1 MSSISL
7 WLLPQVPTLSSCSD
21 HPQGCTF
28 HLLSY
33 FLLMCFITATEK
45 NLEKWLFL
53 FFHISLCPFDITTR
67 RTLGHKCH
75 QKESTAGVNCLW
87 HSIAVDIS
95 EFSSS
100 CHLGLRISR
109 ENRKNRHCKIHSQT
123 LLQCFQSISGET
135 DRTPEI
141 SEIAQ
146 QGKKWHLICTGASG
160 PFS

>member
-21 HPQGCTF
+21 RPRGMYLPSPKSLFIDVFYYSNRKEPRKVTF
-28 HLLSY
+28 
-33 FLLMCFITATEK
+33 
-45 NLEKWLFL
+45 FL

-75 QKESTAGVNCLW
+75 QKESIAGVNCLW
-87 HSIAVDIS
+87 YSIVVDIS

-109 ENRKNRHCKIHSQT
+109 ENRKSRHCKIHSQT

-146 QGKKWHLICTGASG
+146 QGKK
-160 PFS
+160 